1 MNPSL
6 DIFFS
11 RVTGERV
18 DCREASALTDILGGG
33 ELITVTECKPALP
46 RLVDNNA
53 ARYKSRGEDNANPK
67 RDRTLHSINGHGD
80 EA

>member
-18 DCREASALTDILGGG
+18 GWREASAVTDTLGG
-33 ELITVTECKPALP
+33 ELVTVTECKSALP

-53 ARYKSRGEDNANPK
+53 ARYKSRGEDNVNPK
-67 RDRTLHSINGHGD
+67 RHRILHSINGHGD